1 MLYLSDDMFAAC
13 RRLSLSFIFFA
24 NFLAILGFGQHLFVV
39 ADKTLLLLNLLS
51 FHAVFGIYHIAIFV
65 FFGNIKFIWLYNE
78 HPCHNL
84 YFFLLYILFV
94 FLYFCYWLF
103 NLQNSRKVFLF
114 SRFLLK
120 LLWLEQMFATAFNPG
135 LTRMWERV
143 VRITSKTDLS
153 AFSCLLLYSL

>member
-1 MLYLSDDMFAAC
+1 MPRAFFVFHFLCKLPCYFGDLGNIYLQLPIKLYFCCICFLFMLFLVFIRLLYLC
-13 RRLSLSFIFFA
+13 
-24 NFLAILGFGQHLFVV
+24 FLVI
-39 ADKTLLLLNLLS
+39 S
-51 FHAVFGIYHIAIFV
+51 S
-65 FFGNIKFIWLYNE
+65 
-78 HPCHNL
+78 HNL

-103 NLQNSRKVFLF
+103 NLQNSRKIFLF

>member
-1 MLYLSDDMFAAC
+1 MSRAFFVFQFLCKLPCYFGDLGNIYLQLPIKLFFCCICFLFMLFLIFIRLLYLCFLVIS
-13 RRLSLSFIFFA
+13 SLFDFTTSIRVITFIFFC
-24 NFLAILGFGQHLFVV
+24 FIFCLF
-39 ADKTLLLLNLLS
+39 S
-51 FHAVFGIYHIAIFV
+51 
-65 FFGNIKFIWLYNE
+65 
-78 HPCHNL
+78 
-84 YFFLLYILFV
+84 
-94 FLYFCYWLF
+94 FCYWLF

-153 AFSCLLLYSL
+153 AFSCLLFYSL